1 MRDAV
6 IVPIAYLAPVS
17 YYCRLLAYDD
27 VRIEQW
33 EHYIKQTYRN
43 RCVIA
48 SESGPLSL
56 SIPVEKVLPGTLV
69 KEVRVSDHG
78 NWRHMHWQAL
88 STAYD
93 RTPYFEFY
101 ADDFRPFYEK
111 KYHFLFD
118 YTEAL
123 RELICHLL
131 DISPSVSL
139 TQSYMSQP
147 EAEDCWMLYTPKAK
161 TSDAHFSPCPYYQVF
176 SERCGFLPNLSVV
189 DLLFNMGP
197 ESVFVLRKSF
207 RQDS

>member
-123 RELICHLL
+123 RELVCHL
-131 DISPSVSL
+131 
-139 TQSYMSQP
+139 
-147 EAEDCWMLYTPKAK
+147 MLYTPKAK